1 MNVNRPS
8 GKCDKNDETAQ
19 SAASVV
25 IVVRGRRRATII
37 VLILFR
43 VSNVKQHNIQRGLTT
58 PAQQFLPFLS
68 VLEGPV

>member
-25 IVVRGRRRATII
+25 IVVRGRRATII